1 MCRHV
6 PCERRSRSWC
16 QGPGLPGQLQFQQSE
31 GPARAVG
38 PTPGS
43 LSVWLE
49 AAGRRWFQG
58 WQPDRM
64 AFLVHQILRFEN
76 ASVT

>member
-1 MCRHV
+1 M
-6 PCERRSRSWC
+6 
-16 QGPGLPGQLQFQQSE
+16 
-31 GPARAVG
+31 RAVG

-76 ASVT
+76 ASIT